1 MYEAVCTSAARQQ
14 IITDGFD
21 EYPQRRGVTNTPNRG
36 NPAVKS
42 TRPRG
47 RGNSKPHQV
56 AQAAIITP
64 PPSETSQKA
73 DKKSVHWTND
83 QTDLLVTWLT
93 SHPADC
99 HVLFYENKGD
109 QDHLTGKPSAKD
121 KTGIHEII
129 TKHIFE
135 MDEDW
140 AQQYTNSPKKFSTC
154 VSNRISYLRKTFI
167 KHYSKLNQTGQGVQ
181 PGDGAVNSHELV
193 LKDFPWYNELY
204 GIWNG
209 IPNFTAKI
217 TTSQPGKSRGASHL
231 KLIAT
236 HGKGTPPPDESDG
249 DDVPYEGPTAPE
261 NDVNMEW
268 EGGEGEMYQEG
279 GEDEP
284 LEDGDMDID
293 DTGAFGGLGKRK
305 ATDDL
310 DDRSPSPEHFQFPDK
325 GNTSSYDSRQTGFQL
340 AATKAHAV
348 NSRAAS
354 HPSSSRA
361 ASRPPSSHAAS
372 RPPSSR
378 AASRPPSSRTAS
390 RPPSSRAASR
400 PPSSRAVVTSSINP
414 CIISSPI
421 VGCPALFTRLI
432 GDVYN
437 VQR

>member
-1 MYEAVCTSAARQQ
+1 MASMNTPR
-14 IITDGFD
+14 G
-21 EYPQRRGVTNTPNRG
+21 RGVSNNPNRG

-47 RGNSKPHQV
+47 HGNSKPHQV
-56 AQAAIITP
+56 AQAAIITT

-93 SHPADC
+93 SHPANC

-129 TKHIFE
+129 AKHIFE

-154 VSNRISYLRKTFI
+154 VSNRISYLRKAFI

-181 PGDGAVNSHELV
+181 PGDGAANSHELV
-193 LKDFPWYNELY
+193 LKDFPWYNDLY
-204 GIWNG
+204 
-209 IPNFTAKI
+209 
-217 TTSQPGKSRGASHL
+217 GASHL

-249 DDVPYEGPTAPE
+249 YDVPPEDPTAPE

-268 EGGEGEMYQEG
+268 EGGEEEMYQEG

-293 DTGAFGGLGKRK
+293 GTGAFGGPGKRK

-325 GNTSSYDSRQTGFQL
+325 GNTSAYNSRQTGFQF

-361 ASRPPSSHAAS
+361 VSRPPSSCAASRPPSSRAASRPPSSCTASRPPSSHAAS

-378 AASRPPSSRTAS
+378 AASRPPSIHAS
-390 RPPSSRAASR
+390 SAHQSLGALPFSPVSSGMSTM
-400 PPSSRAVVTSSINP
+400 SSV
-414 CIISSPI
+414 
-421 VGCPALFTRLI
+421 
-432 GDVYN
+432 
-437 VQR
+437 